1 MNAKPASLGWIHRIL
16 ILFVI
21 INIIGDFANIGI
33 WWVNPDSAGSLN
45 MGYIGTFLGVDS
57 ALIVGTV
64 VLLVVALVYVA
75 ALFGLVK
82 RLTWAP
88 PLVIAISVAN
98 RVLAVPLYLISI
110 AFIFW
115 LVWTV
120 ILVVV
125 AYLDWRKMKAAAKAP
140 AAPVA

>member
-1 MNAKPASLGWIHRIL
+1 MNAKPAGLGWIHRIL

-21 INIIGDFANIGI
+21 INIIGDFANIAI

-45 MGYIGTFLGVDS
+45 TGIIGVATGVDA
-57 ALIVGTV
+57 ALIAGTV

-75 ALFGLVK
+75 ALFGLAK
-82 RLTWAP
+82 RLIWAP
-88 PLVIAISVAN
+88 LLVIAISVAN
-98 RVLAVPLYLISI
+98 RALAVPLYLINI

-125 AYLDWRKMKAAAKAP
+125 AYLDWRKMKAVPKAP
-140 AAPVA
+140 AAAVA